1 MKDFFKRN
9 LPLITLIL
17 LSPVIGE
24 LLSGS
29 DPPLEFFAPPF
40 IGFFTLLFLY
50 GFGALIIRELSLIW
64 KGKIDWGTILL
75 LWVAYGIIEE
85 GLAVKSFFD
94 PAWMDL
100 GNLGI
105 YGRVID
111 VNWVWTFYLT
121 IYHTIISITIPIIL
135 FELIFPDKKNER
147 LLTDKKLKIVSFIF
161 IINCLFIF
169 LFLTNYFPNFITYL
183 ITLTIVIILFI
194 MAWKIEPDKV
204 YPKNKEPVIRAGWF
218 GIMGLIFI
226 ISLFIINTTLSYII
240 PADLFEIILI
250 LDLLLIL
257 LMYLFVVNFAGY
269 ENNSYHKL
277 TFASGFLSWFIF
289 LGFIFESLGIFGMSF
304 VSIFFIIYLLIL
316 RKKVLER
323 KTNNEKLKDGKLN
336 FCPNCG
342 TRLISDKVEKF
353 CPNCGKKID
362 TI

>member
-1 MKDFFKRN
+1 MSDFFKRN
-9 LPLITLIL
+9 LPLLTLIL

-29 DPPLEFFAPPF
+29 SPPLEFFAPPF
-40 IGFFTLLFLY
+40 LGFFMLLFLY

-75 LWVAYGIIEE
+75 LGVVYGIIEE

-94 PAWMDL
+94 PNWMDL
-100 GNLGI
+100 GNLGT
-105 YGRVID
+105 YGRVFD
-111 VNWVWTFYLT
+111 VNWVWTFYLI
-121 IYHTIISITIPIIL
+121 IYHSIISIAIPIIL

-147 LLTDKKLKIVSFIF
+147 LLTDTKLKIVSIIF
-161 IINCLFIF
+161 VTNIFFIF

-183 ITLTIVIILFI
+183 ITLSIVISLFI
-194 MAWKIEPDKV
+194 IAWKIEPNKV

-218 GIMGLIFI
+218 GIGGLIFI
-226 ISLFIINTTLSYII
+226 FSLFIINTTLTYII
-240 PADLFEIILI
+240 PGGLFVVILL

-269 ENNSYHKL
+269 EHNSYHKL

-289 LGFIFESLGIFGMSF
+289 LGFIFESMGIFGMSL
-304 VSIFFIIYLLIL
+304 VSIFFIISLLVL

-323 KTNNEKLKDGKLN
+323 QDKSKTLQRNEQN
-336 FCPNCG
+336 FCPYCG
-342 TRLISDKVEKF
+342 FHFKKDKTEKF
-353 CPNCGKKID
+353 CPNCGKEID
-362 TI
+362 TK